1 MGRQCLRLDYV
12 DDFGNAPAAPVRDV
26 RRRRFPAFVDN
37 RRRSGRKTRARH
49 HGDGGLLVLDCRHL
63 GFSLRAGLP
72 GAAIFVNRKFAM
84 KRKVNKKKL
93 WIQAA
98 VVLLLLAGAVA
109 AFIRSENKPMSKDEI
124 KIAAADLRSFS
135 AAGAQLCAQFL
146 DGQTT
151 ETFLKTQSSLLEDK
165 VADLKKQLDS

>member
-1 MGRQCLRLDYV
+1 
-12 DDFGNAPAAPVRDV
+12 
-26 RRRRFPAFVDN
+26 
-37 RRRSGRKTRARH
+37 
-49 HGDGGLLVLDCRHL
+49 
-63 GFSLRAGLP
+63 
-72 GAAIFVNRKFAM
+72 M

-109 AFIRSENKPMSKDEI
+109 AFIRSENKPLSKDEI

-146 DGQTT
+146 DGQAT

-165 VADLKKQLDS
+165 VADLKKQLDSADSEKGFELKHWEARSLARQADESLKRLADNTQAVSQTRDELKNLFPKIKELEDSLKD

>member
-1 MGRQCLRLDYV
+1 
-12 DDFGNAPAAPVRDV
+12 
-26 RRRRFPAFVDN
+26 
-37 RRRSGRKTRARH
+37 
-49 HGDGGLLVLDCRHL
+49 
-63 GFSLRAGLP
+63 
-72 GAAIFVNRKFAM
+72 M

-98 VVLLLLAGAVA
+98 LVLLLLAGAVA
-109 AFIRSENKPMSKDEI
+109 AFIRAETKPMSKDEI

-135 AAGAQLCAQFL
+135 AAGAQLSAQFL

-165 VADLKKQLDS
+165 VKDVKKELDSANPEKGFELKHWQARSLARQADESLRRLTENPQAANRTKSELQNLFPQLKDLEDSLKQ